1 MNKKHILD
9 SKEIPIIQSDRG
21 GEVTYHGPGQIVIYF
36 LLDIKRLNCG
46 PNKLVETIQ
55 DFVKENPKS
64 VLLDVRTNEEWDEI
78 GKPDGDKIGIKTYFL
93 SSQFQGRI
101 INENFTKEF
110 ENLNID
116 KSYEVLVM
124 CGSGNRS
131 QRAAELLT
139 EKGFKCLNVS
149 DGFRGDGGDK
159 IGWKNNQLPTK

>member
-1 MNKKHILD
+1 MIKQ
-9 SKEIPIIQSDRG
+9 IPSDK
-21 GEVTYHGPGQIVIYF
+21 
-36 LLDIKRLNCG
+36 IK
-46 PNKLVETIQ
+46 
-55 DFVKENPKS
+55 DFVKENPRS
-64 VLLDVRTNEEWDEI
+64 ILLDVRTKEEWDQ

-101 INENFTKEF
+101 INENFIKEF
-110 ENLNID
+110 EDLKID
-116 KSYEVLVM
+116 KNSEILVM

-149 DGFRGDGGDK
+149 DGFRGDGGEK